1 MCNKCG
7 QSYTSSYISERTIAR
22 RQREQKNTMLWG
34 MITNGTLNIAGGLFS
49 LINTDN
55 SNNDTEITYRRS
67 TRAEEAEA
75 VEEEIT
81 DEEFETLKKEV
92 EAILNKNNLKV
103 TPEILEEVTKK
114 YNVMKKFNTGAHT
127 LEQRVVN
134 YANGLLY
141 SDKEAS
147 FALAKANGT
156 NPSEA
161 FEHQGIK
168 DNLSADDATYNKA
181 YLNFADEYIELFDT
195 KEGDGSI
202 DLKEYITREASSSGI
217 DIESLSDE
225 KAMALLENSYIS
237 FEALDINGDNKL
249 TREEV
254 AAMLKTIACGERTSG
269 TSANISYNEWESY
282 NNLMSEYSLAVSSL
296 TGENAVNF
304 KDFMRRADIAEKE
317 GKLDEV
323 ENNRANALRILK
335 ENSTLSQDAIG
346 KIVNIL
352 FKDYSSSARGF
363 GL

>member
-7 QSYTSSYISERTIAR
+7 QAAPIPPAVLARIQQKNAGTATFAPMITSLALGLAGSVFTLTANNKQEETIAPSSRRRTIEESPETEAPEEISE
-22 RQREQKNTMLWG
+22 
-34 MITNGTLNIAGGLFS
+34 
-49 LINTDN
+49 
-55 SNNDTEITYRRS
+55 
-67 TRAEEAEA
+67 
-75 VEEEIT
+75 
-81 DEEFETLKKEV
+81 EEFAQLKSEV
-92 EAILNKNNLKV
+92 QGILTKNEIEV

-141 SDKEAS
+141 SEKEAS

-217 DIESLSDE
+217 DIEGLSDE
-225 KAMALLENSYIS
+225 QTMALLENSYIS

-254 AAMLKTIACGERTSG
+254 AAMLKTIASGERTSG

-323 ENNRANALRILK
+323 ENNRADALKILK
-335 ENSTLSQDAIG
+335 ENSTLSQDAID
-346 KIVNIL
+346 KICNIL
-352 FKDYSSSARGF
+352 FKDYSNSARGF